1 WRFLLLTALAGIPVA
16 LRPQAST
23 FVVMA
28 GLLVI
33 VGLLDWLAAPG
44 IARLGFQRTPGPRIR
59 LTEETHAVLTI
70 TNPGRRTRRL
80 HVRDAWAP
88 TAGAR
93 DIRFRTRIRPG
104 QDHTRTT
111 VLAPTRRGLLRA
123 DRVTVRSTS

>member
-1 WRFLLLTALAGIPVA
+1 MSLTWRFLLLTALAGIPVA

-88 TAGAR
+88 TAG
-93 DIRFRTRIRPG
+93 G
-104 QDHTRTT
+104 Q
-111 VLAPTRRGLLRA
+111 VLSQGAASTAVRWSRNPNRVRAPPR
-123 DRVTVRSTS
+123 